1 MAQVS
6 LIFPTT
12 SRTLFSPERALPYQ
26 RSLQEAGHAV
36 EVIVVNG
43 SGAIKHVDFE
53 PSWRRVEAREPGLA
67 EAAITGLRAARGDVL
82 LLLDTAMGYLPA
94 DLNRVAEALVDGAAD
109 LAVASQFA
117 GKSPGRPSTALV
129 RIRGY
134 AGALVRSLTGTSDP
148 FSGLIGLTR
157 ALYSELGGT
166 LQPLGSKFGVDI
178 LARAGGRWIDVPVSS
193 TWPARAQRLEFDDLR

>member
-1 MAQVS
+1 MSAGGPPTNPPKTELIVGRHVSGMDFLSTGPTGASCHDGSSVGMAQVS

-117 GKSPGRPSTALV
+117 GKSP
-129 RIRGY
+129 
-134 AGALVRSLTGTSDP
+134 
-148 FSGLIGLTR
+148 
-157 ALYSELGGT
+157 
-166 LQPLGSKFGVDI
+166 
-178 LARAGGRWIDVPVSS
+178 
-193 TWPARAQRLEFDDLR
+193 